1 MKIRAEIHEIENIR
15 KEKATKSKLI
25 LKDDQKIDKP
35 LASLSK
41 KKREKIQITKV
52 HNERGDITSEL

>member
-35 LASLSK
+35 LASSSK
-41 KKREKIQITKV
+41 KKKGEDS
-52 HNERGDITSEL
+52 NY

>member
-35 LASLSK
+35 LASSSK